1 MASLVLP
8 ALVGLLAGVG
18 HGVMSHQADLPLS
31 LSQQM
36 VSILQPPELP

>member
-18 HGVMSHQADLPLS
+18 HGVMSHQANLPLS
-31 LSQQM
+31 LGQQM